1 VVDRHAYFPQHHRDQ
16 QEVRHLF
23 VTQDYPPDLG
33 GMARRHVELC
43 RRFADGRTSIE
54 VSTVNSD
61 TAGEFDA
68 AEPYDINRQP
78 FYFPQAKLFTNQLR
92 WAGWLASNEKRD
104 VDVWHC
110 GNVRPVGYAVA
121 LAHLRRPTPF
131 LLYVNGS
138 DLLRE
143 QQALGKRRKRFG
155 ARRIFGAAR
164 GIVATSSWV
173 AQVAEE
179 LLGQLEIHRPP
190 PVGAFDLGTDPVFF
204 DPSRNTGRLRA
215 AWGIGAAPLLI
226 TVARLIPHKGQDV
239 ALRAVAALREE
250 FPALRYAIVGV
261 GPDEDRLQRL
271 AAELRIADR
280 VVFAG
285 ALADE
290 EIAEA
295 YATATIY
302 VGLSRVEETIYAE
315 GFGISFLEAGA
326 SGLPSVAGDSG
337 GVRSA
342 VRDGVSGVIVPPTD
356 VRAVTATIRDLL
368 LDDDKRTRMGADA
381 RRLVETYYNWERV
394 ARDTRDFTYRLVR
407 E

>member
-1 VVDRHAYFPQHHRDQ
+1 VVHQNVDLSQHHRHQ

-43 RRFADGRTSIE
+43 RRFADDRTSIE
-54 VSTVNSD
+54 VSTVKSD
-61 TAGEFDA
+61 TAAEFDA
-68 AEPYDINRQP
+68 AEPYEISRQP
-78 FYFPQAKLFTNQLR
+78 FYFPQAKLFTNQVR
-92 WAGWLASNEKRD
+92 WAGWLASKAQRD

-110 GNVRPVGYAVA
+110 GNVRPVGYAVT

-143 QQALGKRRKRFG
+143 QQALGNTRKRFG

-164 GIVATSSWV
+164 GIVATSTWV

-179 LLGQLEIHRPP
+179 LLGQLEIHQPP
-190 PVGAFDLGTDPVFF
+190 PVGAFDLGTDPQFF
-204 DPSRNTGRLRA
+204 NPNRNAGRLRA
-215 AWGIGAAPLLI
+215 SWGIGSAPLLV

-239 ALRAVAALREE
+239 ALRAVAALRDE
-250 FPALRYAIVGV
+250 FPDLRYAIVGV
-261 GPDEDRLQRL
+261 GPDEARLRGL
-271 AAELRIADR
+271 AADLKIADK
-280 VVFAG
+280 VIFAG
-285 ALADE
+285 ALTDDE
-290 EIAEA
+290 VAEA
-295 YATATIY
+295 YATSTLY
-302 VGLSRVEETIYAE
+302 VGLSRVEEIIYAE

-342 VRDGVSGVIVPPTD
+342 VRDGVSGVILPPTD
-356 VRAVTATIRDLL
+356 IRAVTAAIRDLL
-368 LDDDKRTRMGADA
+368 RDNTRRGKMGADA
-381 RRLVETYYNWERV
+381 RRLVETYFNWDRV
-394 ARDTRDFTYRLVR
+394 ARDTRDFTYRFVR
-407 E
+407 G